1 MFFAL
6 LGGLRVFGVLGIVLG
21 PVMFAIAA
29 SILDVLGDRTAL
41 PVVESA
47 AGKLPDDPDTS

>member
-1 MFFAL
+1 
-6 LGGLRVFGVLGIVLG
+6 
-21 PVMFAIAA
+21 MFAIAA